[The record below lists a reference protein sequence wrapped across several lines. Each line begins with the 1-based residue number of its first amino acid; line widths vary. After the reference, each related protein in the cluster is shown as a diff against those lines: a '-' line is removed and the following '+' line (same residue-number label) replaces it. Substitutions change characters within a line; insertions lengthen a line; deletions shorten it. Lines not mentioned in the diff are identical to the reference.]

1 MKQGNV
7 LFIIIVVAA
16 AMVLG
21 TTFGIVNSYKHI
33 ANAQKALVKQS
44 GSKTDQTKDTTE
56 TSEPTSTPTDKESS
70 ISLSEETK
78 VSSVDDSG
86 NFTVLSPTETRDIQR
101 MLASL
106 GHSDPQ
112 LKASVSSFQSAN
124 KIKATGVLDN
134 TTLETVIQQFT
145 LQKAQAIVY

>member
-44 GSKTDQTKDTTE
+44 GNETSQTKDKTE
-56 TSEPTSTPTDKESS
+56 TSEPTSTPADKESS
-70 ISLSEETK
+70 LSSSEETK
-78 VSSVDDSG
+78 VSSVDGSG
-86 NFTVLSPTETRDIQR
+86 NFTVLSPTETSDIQH

-112 LKASVSSFQSAN
+112 LKASVKSFQNAN
-124 KIKATGVLDN
+124 KIEVTGVLDN

>member
-56 TSEPTSTPTDKESS
+56 ISEPTSTPTDKESS
-70 ISLSEETK
+70 ISSSEETK

-86 NFTVLSPTETRDIQR
+86 NFTVLSPTETRDIQH